1 MNDTE
6 RKEMFDGEIAYI
18 GSGSFVSGEAQAK
31 QRKMQF
37 NFQGINGGYQR
48 VQVASPRRFKS

>member
-1 MNDTE
+1 
-6 RKEMFDGEIAYI
+6 MFDGEIAYI